1 MSGSAADPPRC
12 AWAVAA
18 DGRPVELMTAYH
30 DDEWGQVQRDDRR
43 LFEKLCLEAFQ
54 SGLSWLTILRKRES
68 FQRAFAGFEPAR
80 VARFDDADRARLMA
94 DSSIVRNRAKIDAVI
109 WNAGRFDELVA
120 REGPFAEWIDRTIPV
135 RGPLPPDATMADL
148 PAETAESASLAR
160 ALRDRGFRFVGPT
173 TAYAFMQATG
183 IVDDHLPGCFRYR
196 G

>member
-1 MSGSAADPPRC
+1 MNPVTADTTRC
-12 AWAVAA
+12 AWAV
-18 DGRPVELMTAYH
+18 GPGGGPVDLMTAYH

-68 FQRAFAGFEPAR
+68 FRSAFAGFEPAL
-80 VARFDDADRARLMA
+80 VARFDEADRARLMA
-94 DSSIVRNRAKIDAVI
+94 DASIVRNRAKIDAVI
-109 WNAGRFDELVA
+109 WNAGRFGELVA
-120 REGPFAEWIDRTIPV
+120 NEGRFAEWIDRTIPA
-135 RGPLPPDATMADL
+135 RGPLPPGATMADL
-148 PAETAESASLAR
+148 PAETAESRTLAR

-183 IVDDHLPGCFRYR
+183 IVDDHLPGCFLYR